1 MPKFDIGRVTI
12 TTAGRTARY
21 TDQKDDKTPPVD
33 GRATLAE
40 LETPDGFKGTL
51 GVIEWPD
58 GSAEI
63 NLVDFA
69 EGPDVYRR
77 MESAGRTQVLTE
89 NGHWLLVVRAL
100 KWGDKNRATLH
111 NVTFEELDKLIKE
124 DSQATLLTF
133 PNVQLGR
140 YGDMQP
146 KTSAQFKDAI
156 GMKVPVGE
164 MDALAAMYAMTRVMP
179 LMVGLG
185 LNTVIGMD

>member
-1 MPKFDIGRVTI
+1 MPKFDVGRVTI

-21 TDQKDDKTPPVD
+21 TDQKDEKSPPID
-33 GRATLAE
+33 GKATLAE

-51 GVIEWPD
+51 GVVEWPN
-58 GSAEI
+58 GTSEI
-63 NLVDFA
+63 TLVDFA

-77 MESAGRTQVLTE
+77 MESAGRTQVLTD
-89 NGHWLLVVRAL
+89 NGHWMLVIRAL

-111 NVTFEELDKLIKE
+111 NVTFDELDKLIKD
-124 DSQATLLTF
+124 DSKAVLEAF
-133 PNVQLGR
+133 PGVALGR

-146 KTSAQFKDAI
+146 NTSAQFREAI
-156 GMKVPVGE
+156 GMKVPTGE

-179 LMVGLG
+179 LMVGFG

>member
-21 TDQKDDKTPPVD
+21 TDQKDEKSPPID
-33 GRATLAE
+33 GKATLAE

-51 GVIEWPD
+51 GVIEWPN
-58 GSAEI
+58 GTAEI

-89 NGHWLLVVRAL
+89 HGHWLLVVRAL
-100 KWGDKNRATLH
+100 KWGEKNRATLH
-111 NVTFEELDKLIKE
+111 NVTFPELDKLIKD
-124 DSQATLLTF
+124 DSESTLLSF
-133 PNVQLGR
+133 PHVELGR

-146 KTSAQFKDAI
+146 KTSAQFRDAI
-156 GMKVPVGE
+156 GMRVPIGE
-164 MDALAAMYAMTRVMP
+164 MDGLAAMYAMTRVMP
-179 LMVGLG
+179 LMVGFG